1 MIPIDQTRLVRL
13 IGLLRPTV
21 TDGDTASRS
30 VVAFFAGMPEVERRE
45 LAPTILRLHKTAW
58 LGLRAAAISSEHRDT
73 QDTQNLDT
81 WHTSIAL
88 VATASLAELQKLKT
102 WHMSVA
108 ACQAMAERR
117 PTWLA
122 EGIEFAFERTEDG
135 WSTGKLAYFVHGLV
149 MAGAIA
155 PPAHER
161 YAIGMAYGY
170 GIHQA
175 SESRLVDRVRKD
187 IDRIEPVIWRQFEV
201 EGGGEISLANFDKYC
216 ASKVW
221 VQGSW
226 AETLKTLTDENRLDR
241 QRLLDASLD
250 ALNRG
255 FSQYRAG
262 WFSRFHEMLEPTLD
276 ERAARADR
284 YLDLLASPIGPTV
297 SLAMTALKRL
307 HKAGRLDAHL
317 VAERIRPAL
326 HVSAAVTAKGAL
338 GLLKA
343 AGSEEDLR
351 PVIVPIAA
359 AALEHPKIDVQ
370 EAALAL
376 IEGYASELDEAS
388 RRAIADR
395 LDVMSA
401 TLRGRAEALLGV
413 ASAEGTPDVGADM
426 AELKAKAELL
436 PSDLRRLAGV
446 DAAFAN
452 GGNDIARAKF
462 TGMEIPRLDPN
473 KAIAPIATFEEL
485 VDEALVA
492 IEHPHDLD
500 RVERVLAG
508 ALRFS
513 ADRPADAEKIFGPLA
528 RSLQRYRSSS
538 EDGRDWSTP
547 RGALQIVLSAFT
559 TARPGGCAVAES
571 DPHAVIVLRTTAM
584 QQAIGGRVPRIQL
597 SAPTHRGHWVDPEVL
612 VERSRAATAPGTAPL
627 LGVADQILAL
637 LRLAPDRRK
646 QALEAACALPGEWG
660 AALRYALG
668 GDAPPGGI
676 RSPSI
681 AAALRQA
688 LGGGPVGRTRSL
700 WIAAARARA
709 PFDDDPQVAA
719 LVQGPLRGADQAP
732 CFAFDATPR
741 PVGWFTVARAIVEV
755 LGADV
760 ERPSTLV
767 DPEKCFTTVA
777 LCDRAQIKSLDA
789 YQPSGT
795 FHAGGWAAALWPQ
808 HPEPLFALS
817 AKAKC
822 MLDGSALPSANEPIV
837 EGLKLILEPDVPI
850 GPMALLML
858 CRGLNAIDKAAS
870 QATVDALIALIDD
883 GRLDGETLGGALHEF
898 LMNGVVIPKRWPD
911 RVKDVARSSRL
922 ALLVMRRALE
932 RSLHPGSA
940 TRELRDMHAWLD
952 LLRELCIEAGEA
964 IEDPLTRQSLE
975 ACPDGRKAKAAAR
988 ALLALKSARAGAIRQ
1003 SAAAHAL
1010 RQRILRAERWNRLA
1024 P

>member
-1 MIPIDQTRLVRL
+1 MSTIGQTRLAQLSR
-13 IGLLRPTV
+13 LLRPAI
-21 TDGDTASRS
+21 TDRDTASRS
-30 VVAFFAGMPEVERRE
+30 VVAFFAGMPEAERRE
-45 LAPTILRLHKTAW
+45 LAPKILRLHKTAW
-58 LGLRAAAISSEHRDT
+58 LSLRTAATSSQDLDT
-73 QDTQNLDT
+73 QDLDT
-81 WHTSIAL
+81 WRTSIAL
-88 VATASLAELQKLKT
+88 VATATLAELQRLKT

-135 WSTGKLAYFVHGLV
+135 WSSGELAHFVHGLV
-149 MAGAIA
+149 MARAIA
-155 PPAHER
+155 PPSHER
-161 YAIGMAYGY
+161 YAIGLAYGY
-170 GIHQA
+170 WIDQR
-175 SESRLVDRVRKD
+175 SEGRLLVDRVRQD

-201 EGGGEISLANFDKYC
+201 EGGGEISLANFEKYY
-216 ASKVW
+216 ASKV
-221 VQGSW
+221 GGGW
-226 AETLKTLTDENRLDR
+226 AEALKTLSDENRLDR

-250 ALNRG
+250 ALNRS

-297 SLAMTALKRL
+297 SLAMTALKCL
-307 HKAGRLDAHL
+307 HKAGRLDARR
-317 VAERIRPAL
+317 VVERIRPAL
-326 HVSAAVTAKGAL
+326 HVSAAATAEGAL

-343 AGSEEDLR
+343 AGSDADLR
-351 PVIVPIAA
+351 PVIVALAA
-359 AALEHPKIDVQ
+359 AALEHPKTDVQ

-376 IEGYASELDEAS
+376 IEGYASALDEAS

-395 LDVMSA
+395 LGVISA
-401 TLRGRAEALLGV
+401 TLRARAEALLGV
-413 ASAEGTPDVGADM
+413 SSAEGTPDVGADM
-426 AELKAKAELL
+426 TELNAKAEML

-446 DAAFAN
+446 DAALSN

-462 TGMEIPRLDPN
+462 TGMEIPRLDPA
-473 KAIAPIATFEEL
+473 KAIAPIATCEEL

-492 IEHPHDLD
+492 IEHSHDLD

-513 ADRPADAEKIFGPLA
+513 ADRPANAEEIFAPLA
-528 RSLQRYRSSS
+528 RSLQRYWSRN
-538 EDGRDWSTP
+538 EEERDWSTP

-559 TARPGGCAVAES
+559 TARPVECAVAES

-584 QQAIGGRVPRIQL
+584 QQAIRARVPRIQL
-597 SAPTHRGHWVDPEVL
+597 SEPTHRGHWIDPGVL
-612 VERSRAATAPGTAPL
+612 VERSRAATAPGAAAL
-627 LGVADQILAL
+627 LGVADQILAV

-732 CFAFDATPR
+732 RFAFDATPQ
-741 PVGWFTVARAIVEV
+741 PVGWLMVARAIVEV

-760 ERPSTLV
+760 ARPSTLV

-777 LCDRAQIKSLDA
+777 LCNRAQIKSLDA
-789 YQPSGT
+789 YRQSST

-822 MLDGSALPSANEPIV
+822 MLDGSALPAANEPV
-837 EGLKLILEPDVPI
+837 AEGLKLILEPDVPI

-858 CRGLNAIDKAAS
+858 CRGLNAIDKAAG

-883 GRLDGETLGGALHEF
+883 GRLDGETLGAALHEF
-898 LMNGVVIPKRWPD
+898 LLSGVVMPKRWPD

-932 RSLHPGSA
+932 RSLHPGSGK
-940 TRELRDMHAWLD
+940 RELRGMHVWLD
-952 LLRELCIEAGEA
+952 LLREVCVEAGEA
-964 IEDPLTRQSLE
+964 IDDPLTRQSL
-975 ACPDGRKAKAAAR
+975 AAYPDGRKAKTAAR
-988 ALLALKSARAGAIRQ
+988 ALLALKAARPEATRQ
-1003 SAAAHAL
+1003 FAAAHAL
-1010 RQRILRAERWNRLA
+1010 RQRILRAERWHRLA
-1024 P
+1024 L